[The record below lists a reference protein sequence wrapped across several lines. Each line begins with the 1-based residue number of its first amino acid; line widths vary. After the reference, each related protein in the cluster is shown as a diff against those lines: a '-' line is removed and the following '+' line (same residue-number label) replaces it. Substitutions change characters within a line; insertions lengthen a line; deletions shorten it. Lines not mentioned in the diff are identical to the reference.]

1 MSVMRKA
8 SLLRE
13 TKETSVSI
21 ELCLDGRGTAEIA
34 TGCGFLDH
42 MLELFAR
49 HGDFDLKAKCCGDT
63 QVDYHHT
70 VEDVG
75 ISLGKAFF
83 EALGDKR
90 GIKRY
95 GQFFM
100 PMDET
105 LMLCVCDISGRDH
118 LGWAVQMPS
127 PQVGDFD
134 SELAKEFWLGF
145 VRNCPMA
152 MHFRMFSG
160 DNTHHVIEAMF
171 KGMARAL
178 KEAVEID
185 PRHAEEIPSTKGVL

>member
-1 MSVMRKA
+1 MIDMRKA
-8 SLLRE
+8 SVLRE
-13 TKETSVSI
+13 TKETKVSI
-21 ELCLDGRGTAEIA
+21 ELCLEGGKGEIA

-42 MLELFAR
+42 MLDLFAR
-49 HGDFDLKAKCCGDT
+49 HGDFGLSAKCLGDT
-63 QVDYHHT
+63 QVDYHHS

-75 ISLGKAFF
+75 ISLGMAFA
-83 EALGDKR
+83 EALGEKR

-105 LMLCVCDISGRDH
+105 LMLCVCDISGRDY
-118 LGWAVQMPS
+118 LGWAVDMPS

-145 VRNCPMA
+145 VRNCPMS
-152 MHFRMFSG
+152 MHFRMLSG

-178 KEAVEID
+178 KEAVSID
-185 PRHAEEIPSTKGVL
+185 AAHADEIPSTKGVL

>member
-1 MSVMRKA
+1 MRKA
-8 SLLRE
+8 SVLRE
-13 TKETSVSI
+13 TKETKVSL
-21 ELCLDGRGTAEIA
+21 ELCLDGSGANEIA
-34 TGCGFLDH
+34 SGCGFLDH

-49 HGDFDLKAKCCGDT
+49 HGDFDLRLSCAGDVE
-63 QVDYHHT
+63 VDFHHT

-75 ISLGKAFF
+75 ISLGKAFA

-90 GIKRY
+90 GITRY

-105 LMLCVCDISGRDH
+105 LMLCACDISGRDY
-118 LGWAVQMPS
+118 LGWQVSMPS
-127 PQVGDFD
+127 PRVGDFD

-152 MHFRMFSG
+152 LHFKMFAG

-171 KGMARAL
+171 KGAARAL
-178 KEAVEID
+178 KQAAAID
-185 PRHAEEIPSTKGVL
+185 PAHADEIPSTKGVL

>member
-1 MSVMRKA
+1 MRKA
-8 SLLRE
+8 SVLRQ
-13 TKETSVSI
+13 TKETKVSI
-21 ELCLDGRGTAEIA
+21 ELCLDGCGRADIA

-49 HGDFDLKAKCCGDT
+49 HGDFDLEAKCCGDI

-75 ISLGKAFF
+75 ISLGMAFA

-90 GIKRY
+90 GIQRY

-118 LGWAVQMPS
+118 LGWAVDMPS

-134 SELAKEFWLGF
+134 SELAKEFWLAF
-145 VRNCPMA
+145 VRNCPSA
-152 MHFRMFSG
+152 LHFRMFSG

-178 KEAVEID
+178 KAAVAID
-185 PRHAEEIPSTKGVL
+185 EKHADEIPSTKGVL